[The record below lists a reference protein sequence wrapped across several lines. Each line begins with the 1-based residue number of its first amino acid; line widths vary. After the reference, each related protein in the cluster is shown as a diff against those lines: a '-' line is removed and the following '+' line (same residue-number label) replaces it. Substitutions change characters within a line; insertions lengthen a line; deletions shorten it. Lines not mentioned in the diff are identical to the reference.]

1 MAGEHASLGFNLPK
15 DASRIVQRDVQG
27 DRGME
32 AGEFYL
38 AEVDRVPVS
47 GPLPAAVT
55 VAASGQVGLLV
66 QPCVEERHK
75 VLAHGVIVDD
85 AARPG
90 RLISVLWAGP
100 GW

>member
-1 MAGEHASLGFNLPK
+1 MAGEHASLGLDFPQ
-15 DASRIVQRDVQG
+15 DASRVVQRDVQG

-32 AGEFYL
+32 SGEFSS

-47 GPLPAAVT
+47 GPLTAAVA

-75 VLAHGVIVDD
+75 VLAHGVILND
-85 AARPG
+85 APG
-90 RLISVLWAGP
+90 PVA
-100 GW
+100 

>member
-1 MAGEHASLGFNLPK
+1 MAGEHASLGLDLPQG
-15 DASRIVQRDVQG
+15 ASRVVRRDVQG

-32 AGEFYL
+32 AGEYSS

-47 GPLPAAVT
+47 SPLRAAVT

-75 VLAHGVIVDD
+75 ALAHG
-85 AARPG
+85 
-90 RLISVLWAGP
+90 
-100 GW
+100 